1 MLMAAATYSRHAAPI
16 FHDEIMISTIRIQD
30 LEIKTIIGI
39 NSEERENPQEIVINV
54 CLEYDADSAIQTDD
68 IKDALDYKTLTK
80 KIIHEVKNTR
90 FMLLE
95 KLTKFVLD
103 IVMDFPQAQYARVSV
118 GKPMA
123 LRFSKTVSCELA
135 TDRREL

>member
-1 MLMAAATYSRHAAPI
+1 MFL
-16 FHDEIMISTIRIQD
+16 TIRIQD
-30 LEIKTIIGI
+30 LEIKAIIGI
-39 NSEERENPQEIVINV
+39 NPEERENPQEIVINV
-54 CLEYDADSAIQTDD
+54 CLEYDADMAMQTDD

-80 KIIHEVKNTR
+80 KIIHDVENTR

-103 IVMDFPQAQYARVSV
+103 IVMGFPQVQYAKVNI

>member
-1 MLMAAATYSRHAAPI
+1 
-16 FHDEIMISTIRIQD
+16 MIVTIRIQD
-30 LEIKTIIGI
+30 LEMEVIIGI
-39 NSEERENPQEIVINV
+39 NPEERENPQGIVINV
-54 CLEYDADSAIQTDD
+54 CLKYDADRAIQTDD

-103 IVMDFPQAQYARVSV
+103 IVMGFPQVQYAKVNI